1 MSNKENSDQHEIAV
15 DAIGTTVLNG
25 TIEKE
30 TNSSEPKKSGVW
42 RKITV
47 TLTILAATIS
57 MTFSWQKKEKQEQ
70 VPAQQVTKQ
79 TEQSV
84 IADTLK

>member
-1 MSNKENSDQHEIAV
+1 MNNKENSDQHEIAV
-15 DAIGTTVLNG
+15 DAMNTTVLNG

-30 TNSSEPKKSGVW
+30 TPSTENKKSGVW

-57 MTFSWQKKEKQEQ
+57 MTFSWQKKEKKEP
-70 VPAQQVTKQ
+70 VPAQQEVMQ
-79 TEQSV
+79 TEQPV
-84 IADTLK
+84 MTDTLK